1 MMTKTIY
8 KTLCIAAMALT
19 MGSCDDFLDIQPTG
33 RVIITTA
40 KEFREMLTQAYS
52 IVPEDRGLATFRSDE
67 FTMDATL
74 SQEDISSF
82 KDIWTWNDVSPDDAT
97 STFGWRSY
105 YQVIYEANYTIE
117 SHKKITEGSEAE
129 INQLVG
135 ESYMLRAYMHFLL
148 VNMYAKQYDKATAD
162 KEGGIAYVDN
172 TDVSEQK
179 TKLSLQETYDRIL
192 ADCSDEVIAALL
204 EKNNNV
210 ERPDRALGNAARAV
224 CR

>member
-1 MMTKTIY
+1 MPEASGDN
-8 KTLCIAAMALT
+8 TLKPQLLAEAK
-19 MGSCDDFLDIQPTG
+19 
-33 RVIITTA
+33 II
-40 KEFREMLTQAYS
+40 
-52 IVPEDRGLATFRSDE
+52 
-67 FTMDATL
+67 
-74 SQEDISSF
+74 
-82 KDIWTWNDVSPDDAT
+82 
-97 STFGWRSY
+97 
-105 YQVIYEANYTIE
+105 
-117 SHKKITEGSEAE
+117 
-129 INQLVG
+129 
-135 ESYMLRAYMHFLL
+135 RAYMHFLL

-224 CR
+224 CRKGRIQESRRRDRGLAFAD

>member
-1 MMTKTIY
+1 
-8 KTLCIAAMALT
+8 MALT
-19 MGSCDDFLDIQPTG
+19 LGSCDDFLDIQPTG

-82 KDIWTWNDVSPDDAT
+82 RDIWAWNDVSPDDAT

-148 VNMYAKQYDKATAD
+148 VNLYGEPYTA
-162 KEGGIAYVDN
+162 
-172 TDVSEQK
+172 
-179 TKLSLQETYDRIL
+179 L
-192 ADCSDEVIAALL
+192 ADPYS
-204 EKNNNV
+204 
-210 ERPDRALGNAARAV
+210 
-224 CR
+224 